1 MMRVG
6 GFLVDIER
14 SYAGRTRADLLLEE
28 GSGSS
33 ETVSETISVLVTD
46 IEIALP
52 FGTWSTRQSLQ
63 QGGQEEQGKVN
74 INPARQCAL
83 CG

>member
-1 MMRVG
+1 MRVG

-33 ETVSETISVLVTD
+33 ETVSETISVLT
-46 IEIALP
+46 IEIALS
-52 FGTWSTRQSLQ
+52 FRTWSTRQSLQ
-63 QGGQEEQGKVN
+63 QEE
-74 INPARQCAL
+74 
-83 CG
+83 